1 MARICKIGLLSL
13 EWQWGSL
20 ALKITIFFM
29 NNVMKKTQIHSIKTF
44 ERLLLFSAK
53 ETRTRLLRIRNSREV
68 KYLTNSLG
76 QKVGDK
82 YTKLSKIAFSMKC
95 FSTGFLRFITEKRQN
110 FEWTAGYSPS
120 NPRVSGI
127 FLKYANFLRLFPSL
141 KSFGNSW
148 GNLCIHFLLI
158 II

>member
-68 KYLTNSLG
+68 KYLTYNLG

-82 YTKLSKIAFSMKC
+82 YTKLSKIGFSMKC
-95 FSTGFLRFITEKRQN
+95 FSTAVYYRKTSKFWVDSWVLAIKSKGFR
-110 FEWTAGYSPS
+110 
-120 NPRVSGI
+120 
-127 FLKYANFLRLFPSL
+127 NFLEI
-141 KSFGNSW
+141 
-148 GNLCIHFLLI
+148 C
-158 II
+158 